1 MDSLEYIAGHFGLIG
16 NILEV
21 SPLGEG
27 LINDTYIVRTDGKD
41 DYVLQRINHAIFRDV
56 ELLQRN
62 IELVTSHIRARL
74 EASGENDIE
83 RKVLEFIRL
92 KDSDRTF
99 YYDGSSYW
107 RVSRFI
113 KDSVT
118 VSEVTPES
126 SRQAGMAFG
135 EFQAMLA
142 DLPHQLG
149 ETIPDFHN
157 MELRARQ
164 LAEAVEADAVGRC
177 AQPQVQQLLVEM
189 NENMYEMCK
198 AERMHREGLLPKR
211 ICHCDT
217 KVSNMLYDKDGK
229 VLCVIDLDTVMPSF
243 VFSDYGDFL
252 RTAANK
258 VAEDCPQ
265 IDQVEF
271 DMEVYTAFTEGY
283 LQSASGFL
291 TDVEKDNL
299 PYAVALFP
307 FMQAVRFLTD
317 YINGDTY
324 YKTAYSDHNLVRA
337 CNQMALFRSVVRSLN
352 L

>member
-1 MDSLEYIAGHFGLIG
+1 MNELLTIIGQFPEIKDVESIEPLNSGWINKTYRVKTSSEETPDYI
-16 NILEV
+16 
-21 SPLGEG
+21 
-27 LINDTYIVRTDGKD
+27 
-41 DYVLQRINHAIFRDV
+41 LQRINHLIFTDI
-56 ELLQRN
+56 EMLQRN
-62 IELVTSHIRARL
+62 IEAATAHIRKKL
-74 EASGENDIE
+74 EANGETDIN
-83 RKVLEFIRL
+83 RKVLRFLPTPEGKTYHF
-92 KDSDRTF
+92 
-99 YYDGSSYW
+99 DGESYW
-107 RVSRFI
+107 RVSEFI
-113 KDSVT
+113 TGSQT
-118 VSEVTPES
+118 LEAVTPES
-126 SRQAGMAFG
+126 SYLAGLNFG

-142 DLPHQLG
+142 DIPEELG
-149 ETIPDFHN
+149 EIIPNFHN
-157 MELRARQ
+157 MEFRLQQLREAVADNKVGR
-164 LAEAVEADAVGRC
+164 LAEVQDIVDAIEADADK
-177 AQPQVQQLLVEM
+177 
-189 NENMYEMCK
+189 MCQ
-198 AERMHREGLLPKR
+198 AEVLFREGKLPKH

-217 KVSNMLYDKDGK
+217 KVSNMLYDKGGK

>member
-1 MDSLEYIAGHFGLIG
+1 
-16 NILEV
+16 
-21 SPLGEG
+21 
-27 LINDTYIVRTDGKD
+27 
-41 DYVLQRINHAIFRDV
+41 
-56 ELLQRN
+56 
-62 IELVTSHIRARL
+62 
-74 EASGENDIE
+74 
-83 RKVLEFIRL
+83 
-92 KDSDRTF
+92 
-99 YYDGSSYW
+99 
-107 RVSRFI
+107 
-113 KDSVT
+113 
-118 VSEVTPES
+118 
-126 SRQAGMAFG
+126 
-135 EFQAMLA
+135 
-142 DLPHQLG
+142 
-149 ETIPDFHN
+149 
-157 MELRARQ
+157 
-164 LAEAVEADAVGRC
+164 
-177 AQPQVQQLLVEM
+177 M

-299 PYAVALFP
+299 PYAVAMFP